1 MYSQFPL
8 RVGQGTVSFVT
19 TSLGPNDPQVGDR
32 CVVGN
37 ESYIFVCNI
46 GSSTLSQTKACVVSG
61 VSGYS
66 VTVSSTSSSDVLVG
80 VAKHADI
87 ATGSYGWVV
96 TQGFTQV
103 TMAATSGSVAAG
115 GLLELSA
122 DGTFAPRSNT
132 TGNNNFVGKAMAAIA
147 SSATGTAYICA
158 NV

>member
-1 MYSQFPL
+1 MYSQYPL

-19 TSLGPNDPQVGDR
+19 SSLGPNDPQVGDR
-32 CVVGN
+32 CTVGN
-37 ESYIFVCNI
+37 ESYLFVYNL
-46 GSSTLSQTKACVVSG
+46 GSSTLSQALACVVSG

-66 VTVSSTSSSDVLVG
+66 VTVSSTSSADMLVG
-80 VAKHADI
+80 VCKHADI

-103 TMAATSGSVAAG
+103 TMIATSGTVTAG
-115 GLLELSA
+115 IAIELGA
-122 DGTFAPRSNT
+122 DGKFAPKSNT
-132 TGNNNFVGKAMAAIA
+132 TGNGNYVGKAMATIA